1 MFEFLKSPPFVDSQL
16 GELRRT
22 RGAWRGNIKIGAGA
36 PVLLVVS
43 GDRSGPNVDALHIA
57 RSVPSDYLA
66 WRSAIERELFEHYT
80 PYAESV
86 AAGELEPPSSGLP
99 RIDGPS
105 SVWPHVEIEFVQVT
119 PLDRVLTVE
128 IGYRVTWDEEH
139 TLGARFRD
147 GQLLELCG
155 SVLAP

>member
-1 MFEFLKSPPFVDSQL
+1 MFGLFKSAPFIDPQL
-16 GELRRT
+16 GSFRRS
-22 RGAWRGNIKIGAGA
+22 RGAWRGALALDGAA
-36 PVLLVVS
+36 PVPLVLS
-43 GDRSGPNVDALHIA
+43 GGRAAPDAEALRIAHSLASEYASWRPMIA
-57 RSVPSDYLA
+57 RG
-66 WRSAIERELFEHYT
+66 LFEHYS
-80 PYAESV
+80 PYAEAV
-86 AAGELEPPSSGLP
+86 AAGELDTPVSDLPS
-99 RIDGPS
+99 IDAPS
-105 SVWPHVEIEFVQVT
+105 SVWPHTSVEFVRVT